1 MKKFFVFFFV
11 LLALTLSFANINVR
25 FYDTKLE
32 DALKILE
39 NISGSTILTTANL
52 YGNTNKIINTTDIEL
67 ALDILLYGTN
77 FEYRKINQN
86 LYVVGDFNRS
96 IETMQKSSTR
106 IKIENIDKYKIS
118 NVLMLIS
125 DRINIMP
132 NSDEILVHGQDELQ
146 FSIVTLIQYLKNNVG
161 KENQIIVVSQHEIS
175 SNFYEYLK
183 IIEKNQEVLELKS
196 KDSIGFLESNFD
208 ILTTLNKIEFF
219 EISEDTVYL
228 KDFNVE
234 IKEVQKDKL
243 KITVNT
249 LKNQNSKDLELI
261 SVENNYLLFENQD
274 KYYII
279 ALSYLNLDTLKV
291 INNNQNNTFSFSV
304 GLDYSLKDLLFG
316 IHCATAFNKNY
327 LSFSYNFFEFYQ
339 ILYYFQLIENFKIGI
354 SFKTM
359 NENVVSSIILSD
371 TQDFETFLL
380 NGELYINS
388 LNGELSSSFF
398 NMQSMSYDLFI
409 IKNYFLNDNNTQK
422 VTIAPGTSL
431 EVNKEKEANLYF
443 NLNIAYEIDLTRAI
457 LTFKYQYYR
466 KNNNFSVFLSF

>member
-11 LLALTLSFANINVR
+11 LLVSTLYFANINVR

-39 NISGSTILTTANL
+39 SISGSTILTTANL
-52 YGNTNKIINTTDIEL
+52 NGNTNKVINVADIES

-106 IKIENIDKYKIS
+106 VDIGNLDKYKIS
-118 NVLMLIS
+118 NVLTLIS

-146 FSIVTLIQYLKNNVG
+146 FSIVTLLQYLKNNVG

-208 ILTTLNKIEFF
+208 ILTILNKIEFF
-219 EISEDTVYL
+219 EIYEDTSYL
-228 KDFNVE
+228 NSFNVE
-234 IKEVQKDKL
+234 VKEVQKDRL

-249 LKNQNSKDLELI
+249 NDLELV
-261 SVENNYLLFENQD
+261 SGENSYLLFESQD

-279 ALSYLNLDTLKV
+279 ALSYLSLDTLR
-291 INNNQNNTFSFSV
+291 INDANQNNSFSFFV
-304 GLDYSLKDLLFG
+304 GLDYFLKDSSFG
-316 IHCATAFNKNY
+316 IHSAIAFNKNY
-327 LSFSYNFFEFYQ
+327 LEFSYNFTDFYQ

-354 SFKTM
+354 NFKTI
-359 NENVVSSIILSD
+359 NEKVFNSIILSD
-371 TQDFETFLL
+371 TQDFGTFLL

-388 LNGELSSSFF
+388 LIGELSSNFF
-398 NMQSMSYDLFI
+398 NMQSINYDLFI
-409 IKNYFLNDNNTQK
+409 IKNYFLNDKNTQK
-422 VTIAPGTSL
+422 VAIEPGTSL
-431 EVNKEKEANLYF
+431 EVNKEKEADLYF

-466 KNNNFSVFLSF
+466 KTNNFSVFLCF